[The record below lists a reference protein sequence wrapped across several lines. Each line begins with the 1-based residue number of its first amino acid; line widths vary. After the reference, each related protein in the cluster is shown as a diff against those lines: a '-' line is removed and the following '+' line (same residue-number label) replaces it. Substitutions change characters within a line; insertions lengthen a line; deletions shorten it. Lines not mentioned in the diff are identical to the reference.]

1 MGEVVFNHRLKS
13 QFAVSIKRRKS
24 MGNGVA
30 REDFLEKKRLYLALK
45 NE

>member
-1 MGEVVFNHRLKS
+1 MGESTNNRLKS
-13 QFAVSIKRRKS
+13 QFAASVKRRKS

-30 REDFLEKKRLYLALK
+30 REDFLEKKKLYLALK